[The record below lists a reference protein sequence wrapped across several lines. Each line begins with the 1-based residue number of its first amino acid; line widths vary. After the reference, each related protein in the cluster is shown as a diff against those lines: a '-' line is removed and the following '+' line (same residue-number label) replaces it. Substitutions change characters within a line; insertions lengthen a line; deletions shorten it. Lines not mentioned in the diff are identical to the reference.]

1 MKHQSFHETKTHGML
16 TFPYTVYNGN
26 IPGYLAS
33 FPLHWHDEMELIYVT
48 GGCGIVTVS
57 SQQYIANAGDIVV
70 VLPQV
75 VHSIEQYE
83 NRQMEYFNI
92 LFRFS
97 LLNASTNDICYE
109 KYFKPLYDH
118 TKCVPVYLASNTPL
132 NSQIHPY
139 ISYLTET
146 REGRDVEDELMVKSS
161 LFAIISKLNRYSCTA
176 STSEL
181 TLQNTYDK
189 LKKVLLYVRENYSM
203 EIPVSTAADICGFSP
218 SYFMK
223 LFKEL
228 TGKSFSQYLI
238 HYRLEVAARLLSKNE
253 QKITEVATDTG
264 FNNLSY
270 FTRAFVS
277 KYGITPSAGQSYYQ
291 RIYHCCCSSHG
302 MVLLLRSPIHIMS
315 VLKER
320 RFLLEIL
327 LPAQLQYCTP
337 RAASPDT
344 MSPR

>member
-1 MKHQSFHETKTHGML
+1 M
-16 TFPYTVYNGN
+16 
-26 IPGYLAS
+26 I
-33 FPLHWHDEMELIYVT
+33 
-48 GGCGIVTVS
+48 
-57 SQQYIANAGDIVV
+57 
-70 VLPQV
+70 
-75 VHSIEQYE
+75 
-83 NRQMEYFNI
+83 
-92 LFRFS
+92 
-97 LLNASTNDICYE
+97 
-109 KYFKPLYDH
+109 
-118 TKCVPVYLASNTPL
+118 
-132 NSQIHPY
+132 
-139 ISYLTET
+139 
-146 REGRDVEDELMVKSS
+146 KSS

-203 EIPVSTAADICGFSP
+203 EIPVSTAADICG
-218 SYFMK
+218 
-223 LFKEL
+223 
-228 TGKSFSQYLI
+228 FSQYLI

-327 LPAQLQYCTP
+327 LPAQFQYCTP
-337 RAASPDT
+337 LAASPDT